1 MKKLLL
7 ITGLVLSV
15 ACGWGQNIGAD
26 LQRVLTLAP
35 AASAQSSPQDNPA
48 LDTIVLT
55 LAYYGGMPDKAKV
68 RELFNGPALLAHYR
82 NNGPM
87 REFLLNER
95 LAQLLETYLPPV
107 GLELPP
113 QMTGKR
119 DDFLQQLAGDELFSR
134 DGKVDLGKIRQ
145 TFTTP
150 LNADFNLKA
159 AARAA
164 ASNPAGLS
172 TASLVGNALNGLSDW
187 ISRRAQEELTYTFL
201 TKLREDIRRNDL
213 DHLFPKTAAFL
224 PELDL
229 LNYKAILPSIRKAF
243 TEDLNA
249 IAFNLGEFLEEKDA
263 TSFRDPVVYNVFL
276 IYRILDLEMR
286 EVPLADILAF
296 TYGELERARIDTRCQ
311 IDLRMAKA
319 DTTNGD
325 YRAIL
330 DAFDGFITAQD
341 HLNQR
346 FAAAED
352 LLSEQFFNPIVTQIE
367 EAGFGPGGQSVPGR

>member
-1 MKKLLL
+1 MKKLL
-7 ITGLVLSV
+7 IVAGLLLSV
-15 ACGWGQNIGAD
+15 VSGWGQNIGAD

-35 AASAQSSPQDNPA
+35 AASALNSPEHNPA

-55 LAYYGGMPDKAKV
+55 LAYYGGMPDTAKV
-68 RELFNGPALLAHYR
+68 RELFAGPALLAHYR

-95 LAQLLETYLPPV
+95 LAQLLETYLPPAH
-107 GLELPP
+107 LRLPP
-113 QMTGKR
+113 RMTGKR
-119 DDFLQQLAGDELFSR
+119 DNFLQKLAGDELFSR

-150 LNADFNLKA
+150 PSADFNLKA

-164 ASNPAGLS
+164 ASETPGLS

-213 DHLFPKTAAFL
+213 DHLFPKTANFL

-263 TSFRDPVVYNVFL
+263 T
-276 IYRILDLEMR
+276 
-286 EVPLADILAF
+286 
-296 TYGELERARIDTRCQ
+296 
-311 IDLRMAKA
+311 
-319 DTTNGD
+319 
-325 YRAIL
+325 
-330 DAFDGFITAQD
+330 
-341 HLNQR
+341 
-346 FAAAED
+346 
-352 LLSEQFFNPIVTQIE
+352 
-367 EAGFGPGGQSVPGR
+367 